1 MSPMRFCVFEPYC
14 ILSSESQVFRHG
26 IFHMAPSSPS
36 HRVFG
41 ISPIASAPGIPSH
54 EFLESIRNFLHVHRC
69 RPTHIDANSIHERR
83 FGAII
88 GGTVRYD
95 LARKRR
101 SRARR
106 CSPSRWPTNRED
118 IARTQTPLRAMATIK
133 LTCGSPKDPA
143 EKLEELRRISRVEFE
158 HLNAAQ
164 TASPKLSNRVM
175 PEHSAMPAL
184 PVHSANSSD
193 SPPMPTL
200 PGLSSSPQL
209 QQEPH
214 PSVTRATAT
223 DIHNQTP
230 VTGQA
235 PLLTQPHFNEN
246 MDMRKRTFP
255 AEGAGEADAMN
266 PTER

>member
-1 MSPMRFCVFEPYC
+1 MSPMRFCVFEPCC

-41 ISPIASAPGIPSH
+41 ISPIASAPVAPSH
-54 EFLESIRNFLHVHRC
+54 EFLESICNFLHVHRC

-88 GGTVRYD
+88 GGAVRYD
-95 LARKRR
+95 LARRRR

-143 EKLEELRRISRVEFE
+143 EKLDELRRISRVEVE
-158 HLNAAQ
+158 HLNSAQ
-164 TASPKLSNRVM
+164 SASPTLSNRAM

-184 PVHSANSSD
+184 PIHATNSSD
-193 SPPMPTL
+193 SPPVPTL
-200 PGLSSSPQL
+200 PGLSPPPRL
-209 QQEPH
+209 QQEHH

-223 DIHNQTP
+223 DIPNQTP
-230 VTGQA
+230 VAGQA
-235 PLLTQPHFNEN
+235 PLFTQPHFNEN
-246 MDMRKRTFP
+246 IDMRKRTSS
-255 AEGAGEADAMN
+255 AAGAGEADAMS